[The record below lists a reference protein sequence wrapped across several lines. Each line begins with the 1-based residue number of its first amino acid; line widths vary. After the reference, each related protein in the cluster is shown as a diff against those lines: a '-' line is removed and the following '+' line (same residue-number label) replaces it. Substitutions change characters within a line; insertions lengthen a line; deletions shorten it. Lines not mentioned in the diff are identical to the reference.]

1 LIFTV
6 WDTFPIIKK
15 QLIKKIKLKKMKKL
29 FFILSIVTLVA
40 SCGSNTTEGEV
51 VKTDSLPKVDSS
63 TVVKDI
69 VQVDT
74 TVVDTTVVK

>member
-1 LIFTV
+1 
-6 WDTFPIIKK
+6 
-15 QLIKKIKLKKMKKL
+15 MKKL

-40 SCGSNTTEGEV
+40 SCGSTATEGEA

-63 TVVKDI
+63 TVVKDS
-69 VQVDT
+69 VQVDV